1 MSGFDGLPPV
11 PEEDGF
17 VVVAAVAAVP
27 HGTESVMRGSHRNNR
42 GLHFFAH
49 LIPDRFRFACT
60 PPEKSLTWSS
70 WHGIGDPHSTHVKL
84 CHCHSGCWSFAGM
97 SCEDLHCSHFISAS
111 THGQPPFKRVSVS
124 VVLEFRRSQGALSGC
139 IPPALQEALRNMTRN
154 LDKPALAELVSPL
167 AGRRKP
173 MTLASIVCQVLSSIV
188 KKRLMVFSEEFAN
201 TS

>member
-1 MSGFDGLPPV
+1 MPGVRSDSLGIPCIFSELAQSCPELARSSLVHRAKSGMSGFDGLPPV

-17 VVVAAVAAVP
+17 VVAAAVAAVP

-124 VVLEFRRSQGALSGC
+124 TVLEFRRS
-139 IPPALQEALRNMTRN
+139 
-154 LDKPALAELVSPL
+154 
-167 AGRRKP
+167 
-173 MTLASIVCQVLSSIV
+173 
-188 KKRLMVFSEEFAN
+188 
-201 TS
+201 